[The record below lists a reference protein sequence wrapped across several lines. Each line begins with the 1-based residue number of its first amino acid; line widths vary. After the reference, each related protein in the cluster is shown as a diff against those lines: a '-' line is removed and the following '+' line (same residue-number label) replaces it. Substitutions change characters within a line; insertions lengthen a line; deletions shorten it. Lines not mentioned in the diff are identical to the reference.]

1 MRYQLHRFATLFIFT
16 LVLIA
21 TGNGQQ
27 TCDQITRAQ
36 LRDKLVQLGY
46 EVKDLVK
53 DAGKEKFSV
62 TLTKEGLDI
71 PIAVEISGNTKYIWL
86 TVNLGN
92 PPTQLEAMNN
102 TLLKKN
108 ADIQPSFFYITEGG
122 KLMMGLPLNNLGI
135 TNAFLR
141 DRMES
146 IAGNVVSTRS
156 LWQR

>member
-1 MRYQLHRFATLFIFT
+1 MQYQINRFAALLIFI
-16 LVLIA
+16 LALAVS
-21 TGNGQQ
+21 GNSQQ
-27 TCDQITRAQ
+27 ACDQITRSQ
-36 LRDKLVQLGY
+36 LREKLVQLGY

-53 DAGKEKFSV
+53 DAGKEKFSI
-62 TLTKEGLDI
+62 TLNKEGLDI
-71 PIAVEISGNTKYIWL
+71 PVAAEISGNTKYIWL

-92 PPTQLEAMNN
+92 PPSQLEAMNN

-108 ADIQPSFFYITEGG
+108 AEIQPSFFYVTEAG

-141 DRMES
+141 DRIES
-146 IAGNVVSTRS
+146 IAGNVASTRS

>member
-1 MRYQLHRFATLFIFT
+1 MQYQLHRFATLFIIFLT
-16 LVLIA
+16 FAVS
-21 TGNGQQ
+21 GYSQQ

-36 LRDKLVQLGY
+36 LREKLAQLGY
-46 EVKDLVK
+46 EVKDIVK

-62 TLTKEGLDI
+62 TLNKEGLDI
-71 PIAVEISGNTKYIWL
+71 PVAAEISGNTKYIWL

-92 PPTQLEAMNN
+92 PPSQLEAMNN

-108 ADIQPSFFYITEGG
+108 AEIQPSFFYITEAGR
-122 KLMMGLPLNNLGI
+122 LMMGLPLNNLGI

-141 DRMES
+141 DRIES
-146 IAGNVVSTRS
+146 IAGNVALTRT

>member
-1 MRYQLHRFATLFIFT
+1 MRNQLYRFASLF
-16 LVLIA
+16 LISFVIIA
-21 TGNGQQ
+21 SVNGQQ
-27 TCDQITRAQ
+27 SCDQITRMQ
-36 LRDKLVQLGY
+36 LREKLVQLGY
-46 EVKDLVK
+46 DVKDLVK

-71 PIAVEISGNTKYIWL
+71 PIAVEISGNAKYIWL

-92 PPTQLEAMNN
+92 PPSQLEAMNN

-108 ADIQPSFFYITEGG
+108 ADIQPSFFYVTEAG

>member
-1 MRYQLHRFATLFIFT
+1 MHNQLYRFATLFILSFAIIT
-16 LVLIA
+16 SA
-21 TGNGQQ
+21 HGQQ
-27 TCDQITRAQ
+27 SCDQITRAQ

-46 EVKDLVK
+46 DVKDLVK

-71 PIAVEISGNTKYIWL
+71 PVAVEISGNTKYIWL